1 MRTVNVALKEDVFS
15 DLVSS
20 LLEQIARQPYVYTP
34 KKFRRFAHPKPVLGW
49 PDRLLTYRW
58 GKSPDPFHD
67 DARLDAI
74 TKVLNRY
81 LLRLKTGGEIDL
93 ILENQVQLA
102 ATDLF
107 KWGGVK
113 RGNGHVPPDMGM
125 VKSVIQTAIEREHRF
140 NAPMDS
146 AWTKLAALATDGLG
160 QRGVKPQVI
169 FDSRVSMSLVW
180 NIDNVVECQRELLPV
195 RNRLRELGLGF
206 VSGRGGTRPE
216 KEPLLRASGWRS
228 AYGSW
233 RAQFVASDLVEM
245 MAARL
250 NANHGFGR
258 MPLAGGGCAD
268 WTVRGVE
275 KVLFMDGY

>member
-1 MRTVNVALKEDVFS
+1 MTAENVILKESVFS

-20 LLEQIARQPYVYTP
+20 FVEHIARHPYIYTP
-34 KKFRRFAHPKPVLGW
+34 KRYRSSADNKPVVGW
-49 PDRLLTYRW
+49 PDRLLAYRW
-58 GKSPDPFHD
+58 GRSSDPFHD
-67 DARLDAI
+67 DDRLDEI
-74 TKVLNRY
+74 SKVLNRY
-81 LLRLKTGGEIDL
+81 LLRLKTGGEIDATL
-93 ILENQVQLA
+93 INQVQSA

-107 KWGGVK
+107 TWGGVR
-113 RGNGHVPPDMGM
+113 RGNGHVPPDMSM
-125 VKSVIQTAIEREHRF
+125 VESVIRTAVEGEQRL

-146 AWTKLAALATDGLG
+146 AWTKLAAMASHGLG
-160 QRGVKPQVI
+160 QHGVKPQVI

-180 NIDNVVECQRELLPV
+180 NIDKVVKNRQELLPA

-233 RAQFVASDLVEM
+233 RAQFVASELVEM
-245 MAARL
+245 MVAAL
-250 NANHGFGR
+250 NADQGFGQ
-258 MPLAGGGCAD
+258 MPVSGGRHVD